1 MSAPSRDQG
10 GAAPGPGTVSLG
22 RRSGG
27 RGHVCGWWLQLSPP
41 NWGQARLGALACS
54 VPSRRQADV
63 ALTRGA
69 SISRGYRKRCWGESG
84 SGTRGPGNQGNVLEF
99 VRGPGSVPPGSLP
112 ARSSSVLRPRS
123 PRPLAP
129 GPAAA
134 VPDCSGLPRGL
145 GPRKPNAL
153 FPLSLWPAAGAEA
166 QRGAVALVR
175 TCLTPRR
182 RSGWGA
188 REGAALKQSLRV
200 TGWACSSDSNVM
212 GRSLSSFL

>member
-10 GAAPGPGTVSLG
+10 GAAPGPGTASLG

-41 NWGQARLGALACS
+41 NWGQAQLGALACS

-63 ALTRGA
+63 ALTRGPPSQGA
-69 SISRGYRKRCWGESG
+69 TG
-84 SGTRGPGNQGNVLEF
+84 SGAGGSQDLGPGDQGNVLEF

-112 ARSSSVLRPRS
+112 ARSSLVLRPRS